1 MSALVERRSPGGGG
15 PTEAIEVAIRPAVHL
30 FRRNWLV
37 YKRIWYRSLFFGFLQ
52 PFMFLTAMGLGV
64 GHLLARSNPS
74 AFGPAGYIG
83 FLGPGLL
90 GAMAMQT
97 ATFESS
103 YPIMN
108 KIMWGRNYEAMLS
121 TPVSIRSIVLGELG
135 WTAFRIGSLGAVFLL
150 VLFLFG
156 IPRSPMAIL
165 AVPVCMLVGVAFAS
179 CLIAFTATQKNDV
192 GFSAIFR
199 FVINPLF
206 LFSGTFFPLT
216 NLPEPLRAVAWATP
230 LFHGV
235 ELIRGSVLGRL
246 DLVSAPLHLAYLLV
260 MLGIGV
266 FLAERTLTRRMA
278 G

>member
-1 MSALVERRSPGGGG
+1 MTVIAASGRVW
-15 PTEAIEVAIRPAVHL
+15 H
-30 FRRNWLV
+30 RNWLV
-37 YKRIWYRSLFFGFLQ
+37 YRRLWHRSLAFGFLQ
-52 PFMFLTAMGLGV
+52 PVLFLTAMGLGL
-64 GHLLARSNPS
+64 GTLMAPDDLD
-74 AFGPAGYIG
+74 AFGG
-83 FLGPGLL
+83 FEYVVWLGPGLL
-90 GAMAMQT
+90 AAMAMQT
-97 ATFESS
+97 ATFEST

-121 TPVSIRSIVLGELG
+121 TPLQIRNIVWGELA
-135 WTAFRIGSLGAVFLL
+135 WSAFRIGSLAVVFLV

-156 IPRSPMAIL
+156 VPRSPMAVL
-165 AVPVCMLVGVAFAS
+165 AVPFSILIGVAFSS

-216 NLPEPLRAVAWATP
+216 QLPDGLQLVAWATP

-235 ELIRGSVLGRL
+235 ELVRGSILGTL
-246 DLVSAPLHLAYLLV
+246 DPGPAVLHLAYLLT
-260 MLGIGV
+260 MFAIGAW
-266 FLAERTLTRRMA
+266 LAERTLTRRMA